1 MNDTYDNSCN
11 FIDEEEFV
19 DCFDRGCEFQFDYD
33 GKSYSIT
40 PNVGPGFG
48 ICEAYKEETETSYD
62 TAEALLDHPIGD
74 KRLRD
79 ILQDMIVT
87 DRTVFPMD

>member
-1 MNDTYDNSCN
+1 MNDTYDYSRN

-19 DCFDRGCEFQFDYD
+19 DCIGRGCELCFDYG
-33 GKSYSIT
+33 GKSYALLPS
-40 PNVGPGFG
+40 NERFFFG
-48 ICEAYKEETETSYD
+48 EAHNEKSDTWYD
-62 TAEALLDHPIGD
+62 TAEAILDHPIGD

-87 DRTVFPMD
+87 DRSFYPMD